1 MFSRTLILAA
11 IAIATVAAL
20 PMAASATSV
29 YHPADGEA
37 GVTKHLD
44 HLTSTKSRAQVQAEV
59 LAAQKDGTLFRI
71 QRALPLPAETQGM
84 NKTRAQVIAE
94 MLNEPAA
101 ERRAREFLLAGG

>member
-11 IAIATVAAL
+11 VATVAAL

-44 HLTSTKSRAQVQAEV
+44 HLTSTKTRAQVQAEV
-59 LAAQKDGTLFRI
+59 LAAQKDGTLSRI
-71 QRALPLPAETQGM
+71 ALGLPLAAETQGM
-84 NKTRAQVIAE
+84 NRTRAQVVSE
-94 MLNEPAA
+94 LLNEPAA
-101 ERRAREFLLAGG
+101 ERRAREALLAGG

>member
-11 IAIATVAAL
+11 VATVAAL

-29 YHPADGEA
+29 YHPAQGEA

-44 HLTSTKSRAQVQAEV
+44 HLTSTKTRAQVQAEV

-71 QRALPLPAETQGM
+71 QRSLPLAAETKGM
-84 NKTRAQVIAE
+84 NKTRAQVVSE
-94 MLNEPAA
+94 LLNEPAA
-101 ERRAREFLLAGG
+101 ERRAREALLAGG

>member
-11 IAIATVAAL
+11 VATVAAL

-29 YHPADGEA
+29 YHPAQGEA

-44 HLTSTKSRAQVQAEV
+44 HLTSTKTRAQVQAEV
-59 LAAQKDGTLFRI
+59 LAAQKDGTLSRI
-71 QRALPLPAETQGM
+71 ARGLPLPAETQGM
-84 NKTRAQVIAE
+84 NRTRAQVVAE

-101 ERRAREFLLAGG
+101 ERRAREALLAGG